1 MVLTESR
8 GQHPTHHSLNSLS
21 KPCLNSTLKFKKTKH
36 PKHCPTRTWKQY
48 LVGFGKSFRLLT
60 LFTRFIEQ
68 LLVESICRSPTKPRH
83 KRGLLLLSAGV
94 RKLQTR
100 LRLGSELF
108 TRVSPDLACIPTKTM
123 HLGSPERLRSCRSR
137 GKTTQHNS
145 HTYQLQDHDFF

>member
-1 MVLTESR
+1 MGFTNRAVILKESR

-68 LLVESICRSPTKPRH
+68 LLVESICRSPTKPRL
-83 KRGLLLLSAGV
+83 KRGLLLPALIN
-94 RKLQTR
+94 K
-100 LRLGSELF
+100 EKH
-108 TRVSPDLACIPTKTM
+108 C
-123 HLGSPERLRSCRSR
+123 
-137 GKTTQHNS
+137 
-145 HTYQLQDHDFF
+145 